1 MQLMNHD
8 LAHEFPE
15 YLDKLTQ
22 LKASDAHFSTL
33 AEHYDAHNH
42 TITQYEQGKEAIA
55 DDALEVLKKKR
66 LELKD
71 EIYQILRSE
80 QG

>member
-1 MQLMNHD
+1 MNLMNHD

-15 YLDKLTQ
+15 YLEKMSQ

-42 TITQYEQGKEAIA
+42 TITQYEQGKEAVA

-71 EIYQILRSE
+71 EIYQILRSD
-80 QG
+80 

>member
-1 MQLMNHD
+1 MHLMNHD

-15 YLDKLTQ
+15 YLEKMTH

-33 AEHYDAHNH
+33 AEHYDSHNH
-42 TITQYEQGKEAIA
+42 TITQHEQGKEAIA
-55 DDALEVLKKKR
+55 YDALEVLKKKR

-71 EIYQILRSE
+71 EIYQILKAD
-80 QG
+80 

>member
-1 MQLMNHD
+1 MELMKHD
-8 LAHEFPE
+8 LPHEFPE
-15 YLDKLTQ
+15 YLEKINH
-22 LKASDAHFSTL
+22 LKASDPHFSTL

-55 DDALEVLKKKR
+55 DDQLEVLKKKR

-71 EIYQILRSE
+71 EIYQILKT
-80 QG
+80 G